1 MTKEITYA
9 QAFSA
14 MVALA
19 KGEVTSVNDDVIAK
33 VEKAIERETKKKN
46 SKPTKNQEMN
56 EGIKAIILETL
67 ATVSGTVT
75 DIQNAN
81 AELKALS
88 NQKVSSILKQMC
100 ENDKTVV
107 KVIDKKK
114 SIFFLAEQGESPTPQ
129 GERLVIESEVEKW
142 QSI

>member
-9 QAFSA
+9 QAFSS

-19 KGEVTSVNDDVIAK
+19 KGEVASVNDEVIAK
-33 VEKAIERETKKKN
+33 VEKAIEREAKKKN

-67 ATVSGTVT
+67 TTVSGTVT

-81 AELKALS
+81 AELKTLS

-107 KVIDKKK
+107 KTIDKKK
-114 SIFFLAEQGESPTPQ
+114 SIFSLAE
-129 GERLVIESEVEKW
+129 
-142 QSI
+142 